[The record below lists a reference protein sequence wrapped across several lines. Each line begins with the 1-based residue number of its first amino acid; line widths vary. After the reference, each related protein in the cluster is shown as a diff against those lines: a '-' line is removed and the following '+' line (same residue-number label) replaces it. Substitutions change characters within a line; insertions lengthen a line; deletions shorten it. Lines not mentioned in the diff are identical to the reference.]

1 MNKHN
6 YELWTEFRGIQSNQL
21 EKADREL
28 IVQIYAEEF
37 FQRIKADCGCS
48 GKLWQK
54 RINAINNLYES
65 V

>member
-28 IVQIYAEEF
+28 IVQI
-37 FQRIKADCGCS
+37 
-48 GKLWQK
+48 
-54 RINAINNLYES
+54 
-65 V
+65 